1 MGLINFMA
9 DKIRE
14 KMWHFL
20 QVNPAQK
27 SLLIIDENMDYLTSC
42 AKNRIWYAGKSKQLS
57 QLYGQLD
64 VPNTMFWK
72 APMTSGM
79 EIRKI
84 HIPLAS
90 LIVDTIAKIV
100 MSDYNGVEITSKSST
115 SYAETW
121 ADIEKDSKLDE
132 ILKTTLAD
140 IGIVGDGAFK
150 ISFDKDVSDFPIIE
164 WFPAERVKFKRNRGR
179 IKGIDFYTE
188 YVSNGKRYRF
198 EESYGYGYIKYE
210 LEDDNGREVPLN
222 SIEETSWIDG
232 KGVTF
237 DKSVMWAVPVIFG
250 KSSQYKGRGKS
261 LIEDKD
267 EAFDSLDEAWSQWMD
282 ALRAGRTKQ
291 YIPDCMIPKNPDT
304 GEPVKPNAFDNRFI
318 MVDNDMSEN
327 GGGNRIYTESPAIQH
342 ESYLSSYITALD
354 LCLQGVISPST
365 LGIDVKKLDNAE
377 AQREKEKTTLYT
389 RQSYVELLESV
400 IPQLVKTALNV
411 NAIINN
417 QPLVPDDLEV
427 TLKFGEYANPS
438 FESQVETVGKARQSG
453 IMSIEAG
460 IDELYGD
467 SKDDDWKAEE
477 AKRIKEEMGIAVAEE
492 TSEADDIQPI
502 EF

>member
-9 DKIRE
+9 DKIRQG
-14 KMWHFL
+14 MWHFL
-20 QVNPAQK
+20 QVNPANK
-27 SLLIIDENMDYLTSC
+27 SLIIIDENMDFLTSC
-42 AKNRIWYAGKSKQLS
+42 TKNRIWYAGKSKQLS
-57 QLYGQLD
+57 QLYSQLD
-64 VPNTMFWK
+64 VPNEMFWK
-72 APMTSGM
+72 SRMTAGM

-100 MSDYNGVEITSKSST
+100 MSDYNGVEIASKNST
-115 SYAETW
+115 SYAEKW

-132 ILKTTLAD
+132 TLKTMLAD

-150 ISFDKDVSDFPIIE
+150 LSFDRDVSKLPIIE

-179 IKGIDFYTE
+179 IRGIDFYTE
-188 YVSNGKRYRF
+188 YVSKGKRYRF

-210 LEDDNGREVPLN
+210 LEDDSGKEVPLN
-222 SIEETSWIDG
+222 SIEETSWIEG

-261 LIEDKD
+261 LIEDKN
-267 EAFDSLDEAWSQWMD
+267 EAFDSLDEVWSQWMD

-304 GEPVKPNAFDNRFI
+304 GKSVKPNAFDNRFI
-318 MVDNDMSEN
+318 MVDNDMSESGN
-327 GGGNRIYTESPAIQH
+327 GNRIYTESPTIQH

-411 NAIINN
+411 DAIINN
-417 QPLVPDDLEV
+417 QPFVPDDLEV
-427 TLKFGEYANPS
+427 TLNFGEYANPS

-453 IMSIEAG
+453 VMSIEASV
-460 IDELYGD
+460 DELYGD
-467 SKDDDWKAEE
+467 SKDEDWKEKE
-477 AKRIKEEMGIAVAEE
+477 VKRIKEEMGIAVAEE

-502 EF
+502 GF